1 MRILDFLPLLQY
13 NYGIDLV
20 YGGECMLVSVVTIG
34 NSRGIRFPKVV
45 LDRFSVKNQMDMEI
59 TDKAIV
65 LTPVSEEPR
74 KDWARAF
81 ADMHKNQDDVLEAFP
96 DSEAFEWEW

>member
-1 MRILDFLPLLQY
+1 
-13 NYGIDLV
+13 
-20 YGGECMLVSVVTIG
+20 MLVSVVTIG
-34 NSRGIRFPKVV
+34 NSRRIRFPKVV

-74 KDWARAF
+74 KGWAQAF
-81 ADMHKNQDDVLEAFP
+81 SDMCKNQDDVLEAFP

>member
-1 MRILDFLPLLQY
+1 MRARAKRPEKAVA
-13 NYGIDLV
+13 GI
-20 YGGECMLVSVVTIG
+20 
-34 NSRGIRFPKVV
+34 
-45 LDRFSVKNQMDMEI
+45 VKMDMEI

-74 KDWARAF
+74 KGWTQAF
-81 ADMHKNQDDVLEAFP
+81 SDMHKNQDDVLEAFP

>member
-1 MRILDFLPLLQY
+1 
-13 NYGIDLV
+13 
-20 YGGECMLVSVVTIG
+20 
-34 NSRGIRFPKVV
+34 
-45 LDRFSVKNQMDMEI
+45 MDMEI

-74 KDWARAF
+74 KGWARAF
-81 ADMHKNQDDVLEAFP
+81 SDMRKNQDDVLEVFP

>member
-1 MRILDFLPLLQY
+1 
-13 NYGIDLV
+13 
-20 YGGECMLVSVVTIG
+20 
-34 NSRGIRFPKVV
+34 
-45 LDRFSVKNQMDMEI
+45 MDMEI

-74 KDWARAF
+74 KGWAQAF
-81 ADMHKNQDDVLEAFP
+81 SDMHKNQDDVLEVFP

>member
-1 MRILDFLPLLQY
+1 MRARAKRPEKVLA
-13 NYGIDLV
+13 GI
-20 YGGECMLVSVVTIG
+20 
-34 NSRGIRFPKVV
+34 
-45 LDRFSVKNQMDMEI
+45 VKMDMEI

-74 KDWARAF
+74 KGWAQAF
-81 ADMHKNQDDVLEAFP
+81 SDMHKNQDDVLEAFP

>member
-1 MRILDFLPLLQY
+1 
-13 NYGIDLV
+13 
-20 YGGECMLVSVVTIG
+20 
-34 NSRGIRFPKVV
+34 
-45 LDRFSVKNQMDMEI
+45 MDMEI

-74 KDWARAF
+74 KGWAQAF
-81 ADMHKNQDDVLEAFP
+81 SDMCKNQDDVLEAFP

>member
-1 MRILDFLPLLQY
+1 MRARAKRPKKVLA
-13 NYGIDLV
+13 GI
-20 YGGECMLVSVVTIG
+20 
-34 NSRGIRFPKVV
+34 
-45 LDRFSVKNQMDMEI
+45 VKMDMEI

-74 KDWARAF
+74 KGWAQAF
-81 ADMHKNQDDVLEAFP
+81 SDMRKNQDDVLEAFP

>member
-1 MRILDFLPLLQY
+1 
-13 NYGIDLV
+13 
-20 YGGECMLVSVVTIG
+20 
-34 NSRGIRFPKVV
+34 
-45 LDRFSVKNQMDMEI
+45 MDMEI

-74 KDWARAF
+74 KGWTQAF
-81 ADMHKNQDDVLEAFP
+81 SDMHKNQDDVLEAFP

>member
-1 MRILDFLPLLQY
+1 VRARAKRPEKVLA
-13 NYGIDLV
+13 GI
-20 YGGECMLVSVVTIG
+20 
-34 NSRGIRFPKVV
+34 
-45 LDRFSVKNQMDMEI
+45 VKMDMEI

-74 KDWARAF
+74 KGWTQAF
-81 ADMHKNQDDVLEAFP
+81 SDMHKNQDDVLEAFP